1 MKNCAVNFLS
11 MPRIFI
17 SRELPSPCAF
27 REILSPIESIII
39 QDESLIHFIP
49 IPFNDIATCDW
60 IFFCSKNAVSFFFPQ
75 MKLLK
80 LKVPIGV
87 KWGAIGL
94 GTSKELLKNQI
105 HADFSG
111 NGRPEEVGIA
121 FLPFAKNKS
130 ILFPSAKNSKESIQQ
145 IILQYASKVINLPIY
160 DNIPKQNFHIEN
172 SDLYIFTSPLN
183 VYAFSQKYTLTN
195 KNCIAIGNTTS
206 KELEKSGV
214 LNLRQSPFPTEESLA
229 QTAFNWLKK
238 T

>member
-1 MKNCAVNFLS
+1 

-17 SRELPSPCAF
+17 SRELPSSCAF

-39 QDESLIHFIP
+39 QDESLIHLIP
-49 IPFNDIATCDW
+49 IPFNEIETCDW
-60 IFFCSKNAVSFFFPQ
+60 IFFSSKNAVSIFFQQ

-80 LKVPIGV
+80 LKIPVGV
-87 KWGAIGL
+87 KWGAIGH

-105 HADFSG
+105 NADFSG
-111 NGRPEEVGIA
+111 NGRPEEVGLA
-121 FLPFAKNKS
+121 FLAFAKNKT
-130 ILFPSAKNSKESIQQ
+130 ILFPSAKNSKESIQH
-145 IILQYASKVINLPIY
+145 IISQKAKKVIYMPIY

-183 VYAFSQKYTLTN
+183 VYAFSQKYPLKN
-195 KNCIAIGNTTS
+195 KNCIAIGNTTA

-214 LNLRQSPFPTEESLA
+214 LNIKQSPFPTEESLA
-229 QTAFNWLKK
+229 QTAFNWLKR